1 MNNTLAEPTVRQE
14 FLAPLAAALSRSTHT
29 RNCPG
34 STDEQHLE
42 SGVGRVLDHSVS
54 GREWIQRLS
63 MKFGIPVSV
72 SNSFAALRSKRRQ
85 DMVDE
90 VARDV
95 RDQADRLIS
104 HADDPLAEH
113 QELNGFAVYASD
125 GHTHG
130 ASAHEKERHG
140 KKYPV
145 THLYSLNLR
154 THSLT
159 ALGLSF
165 PQADHRKKEHELA
178 TLKRIGGKVLRM
190 DEPKGVRVIHVYD
203 PAIVDY
209 VQWQKWK
216 QGRGIYVLTLEKNN
230 SALTTVGTM
239 PWDRDDKRNIG
250 VIADELVGPS
260 NGYMMR
266 RVTYEDPVT
275 GKIYRFLLN
284 ELTIPPGLVAF
295 LYKLRWDVEK
305 VFDEIKNRSFERKAW
320 AANEPAKCQQAMF
333 ISLAH
338 NLMRMLEIKLDHDEG
353 ITDQMAV
360 AKRRTRINE
369 EVTQTK
375 EAGRIPNPLV
385 TTWCRATQRCCQ
397 FFRWLRHCL
406 TDSTPWAEAV
416 ALLRPLMKGYIQ

>member
-1 MNNTLAEPTVRQE
+1 MKNTPIEPTVRQA
-14 FLAPLAAALSRSTHT
+14 FFAPLATALSRSTHT
-29 RNCPG
+29 RSCPDY
-34 STDEQHLE
+34 TDEQHLE

-54 GREWIQRLS
+54 GREWIQRLA

-72 SNSFAALRSKRRQ
+72 SNSFAALRSKRRRN
-85 DMVDE
+85 MVDE

-95 RDQADRLIS
+95 RSQADSLIS
-104 HADDPLAEH
+104 LADDPLAKH
-113 QELNGFAVYASD
+113 QELTGFAVYASD

-154 THSLT
+154 THSLST
-159 ALGLSF
+159 LGLSF

-178 TLKRIGGKVLRM
+178 TLKRLGGKALRLNQ
-190 DEPKGVRVIHVYD
+190 PKGVRVIHVYD

-209 VQWQKWK
+209 IQWQKWK
-216 QGRGIYVLTLEKNN
+216 RGRGVYVLTLEKKN
-230 SALTTVGTM
+230 SALTKVGNC
-239 PWDRDDKRNIG
+239 PWDKDDKRNIG

-260 NGYMMR
+260 NGYFMR
-266 RVTYEDPVT
+266 RVIYQDPTT

-320 AANEPAKCQQAMF
+320 AGNEPAKNQQAMF
-333 ISLAH
+333 ICLAH

-353 ITDQMAV
+353 ITDQKAA
-360 AKRRTRINE
+360 AKRRTRISE
-369 EVTQTK
+369 EVSQAD
-375 EAGRIPNPLV
+375 EAGRTPNPLV
-385 TTWCRATQRCCQ
+385 TTWRRATQRCCQ
-397 FFRWLRHCL
+397 FFRWLRHCIAN
-406 TDSTPWAEAV
+406 STPWTEAMD
-416 ALLRPLMKGYIQ
+416 LLRPLMARYIQ